1 MDADWDNIPKSC
13 LMGLSRKADAEA
25 AIKMSFM
32 ISAVLSYLG
41 YMWTGG
47 GQTKSP
53 WRGGCP
59 IPYGDITK
67 NAKSHSFFVASCS
80 CLKAAK

>member
-47 GQTKSP
+47 ADKEPLARWLSYPVRRYHEKCKKPQLL
-53 WRGGCP
+53 
-59 IPYGDITK
+59 
-67 NAKSHSFFVASCS
+67 CS
-80 CLKAAK
+80 KL